1 MASAGCTYQA
11 SLLQVRWTITPH
23 AEFHSAMQS
32 VALSSCL
39 ATLWFLFLNSDFN
52 FDLTNVSN
60 VSLVKQ
66 TMKYFNE
73 CQRWV
78 RKEPD
83 DLMTNLLYGALV
95 APERHL
101 DVIE

>member
-1 MASAGCTYQA
+1 MQCNLWRFFLAW
-11 SLLQVRWTITPH
+11 LL
-23 AEFHSAMQS
+23 
-32 VALSSCL
+32 CG
-39 ATLWFLFLNSDFN
+39 FLFFFLNYDFN

-60 VSLVKQ
+60 ISLVKQ

-95 APERHL
+95 APERQL
-101 DVIE
+101 DVNE

>member
-1 MASAGCTYQA
+1 M
-11 SLLQVRWTITPH
+11 I
-23 AEFHSAMQS
+23 
-32 VALSSCL
+32 
-39 ATLWFLFLNSDFN
+39 FN

-60 VSLVKQ
+60 ISLVKQ

-73 CQRWV
+73 CQWWV

-101 DVIE
+101 DVNE

>member
-1 MASAGCTYQA
+1 MQCNLWRF
-11 SLLQVRWTITPH
+11 LLVW
-23 AEFHSAMQS
+23 
-32 VALSSCL
+32 LLCL
-39 ATLWFLFLNSDFN
+39 WAFFNSDFN

-60 VSLVKQ
+60 ISLVKQ

-83 DLMTNLLYGALV
+83 DFMTNLLYGALE

-101 DVIE
+101 DVNE

>member
-39 ATLWFLFLNSDFN
+39 ATLFVGFFFN

-60 VSLVKQ
+60 ISLVKQ

-83 DLMTNLLYGALV
+83 VLMTNLLYGALV

-101 DVIE
+101 DVNE